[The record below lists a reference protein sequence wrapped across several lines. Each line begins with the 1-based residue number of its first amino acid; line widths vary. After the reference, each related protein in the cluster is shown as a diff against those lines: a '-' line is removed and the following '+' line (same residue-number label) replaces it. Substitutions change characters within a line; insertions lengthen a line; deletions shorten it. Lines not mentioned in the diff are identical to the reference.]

1 MIGPVSPDRGD
12 LPQQLAHRLGVDDRR
27 VGHADQFVGHR
38 VPRPQH
44 VEPLTTRSGA
54 DEDSRERPQAT
65 QEGPEHEMGRID
77 EEHMALPRSG
87 GVQGG
92 LQLGVEEIG
101 LDGDVLGQVFLGGT
115 GMARARCH
123 FRPRSLRNF
132 RTCVGPRRSPVS

>member
-1 MIGPVSPDRGD
+1 
-12 LPQQLAHRLGVDDRR
+12 
-27 VGHADQFVGHR
+27 
-38 VPRPQH
+38 
-44 VEPLTTRSGA
+44 
-54 DEDSRERPQAT
+54 
-65 QEGPEHEMGRID
+65 MGRID

-115 GMARARCH
+115 GMGRAHCH